1 MSYAVR
7 NDGLGW
13 RAVNDA
19 SECVVDETWQ
29 AEQPP
34 PVQPAAHAPVDPVG
48 KLKAFL
54 AANPDVAAIL

>member
-13 RAVNDA
+13 RAVESAQDCT
-19 SECVVDETWQ
+19 EGEIWQ

-34 PVQPAAHAPVDPVG
+34 VVQPAAPTPIDPVE